1 MLPKKDEV
9 IVYFYLWKINVV
21 FPFTGANFIIPVIP
35 VYYVMKRHLW
45 ITKQSNGKRR
55 EWTWK
60 IIVSLD
66 MQMGINKLNY

>member
-35 VYYVMKRHLW
+35 VYYVMKRHL
-45 ITKQSNGKRR
+45 
-55 EWTWK
+55 
-60 IIVSLD
+60 
-66 MQMGINKLNY
+66 